1 MATRNTKS
9 GGGRSRSGGGQ
20 SRSGGGQARSGGGQ
34 SRSAGKSRGGAS
46 ANGSSNGHVSA
57 AKVARHAREQM
68 RDLTGQPVEGV
79 LAVRRVEEGG
89 WEVTVQVL
97 ELQRVP
103 NSTDV
108 LGAYVLTLDESGEVS
123 EYRRTRRYYRNQV

>member
-1 MATRNTKS
+1 
-9 GGGRSRSGGGQ
+9 
-20 SRSGGGQARSGGGQ
+20 
-34 SRSAGKSRGGAS
+34 
-46 ANGSSNGHVSA
+46 VSA
-57 AKVARHAREQM
+57 AQVARHAREQM

-79 LAVRRVEEGG
+79 LAVQRVDGGG

-108 LGAYVLTLDESGEVS
+108 LGAYLLALDEKGEVR
-123 EYRRTRRYYRNQV
+123 EYRRTRRYYRNQVEEE

>member
-1 MATRNTKS
+1 MAERKTKS
-9 GGGRSRSGGGQ
+9 GGQSRSRSGG
-20 SRSGGGQARSGGGQ
+20 SRSGGSRSGGS
-34 SRSAGKSRGGAS
+34 SRD
-46 ANGSSNGHVSA
+46 NGSSNGHVSA

-79 LAVRRVEEGG
+79 LAVRRVDEGG

-103 NSTDV
+103 SSTDV
-108 LGAYVLTLDESGEVS
+108 LGAYVLTLDSSGEVS
-123 EYRRTRRYYRNQV
+123 EYRRTRRYYRNQVEEE

>member
-1 MATRNTKS
+1 MAK
-9 GGGRSRSGGGQ
+9 Q
-20 SRSGGGQARSGGGQ
+20 SS
-34 SRSAGKSRGGAS
+34 
-46 ANGSSNGHVSA
+46 NGSSNGHVSA

-68 RDLTGQPVEGV
+68 RELTGQPVEGV
-79 LAVRRVEEGG
+79 LAVRRGENGG

-108 LGAYVLTLDESGEVS
+108 LGAYVLALDESGEVC
-123 EYRRTRRYYRNQV
+123 EYRRTRRYYRNQVEED

>member
-1 MATRNTKS
+1 MATGQTKK
-9 GGGRSRSGGGQ
+9 GGGSKQASSRRRSTS
-20 SRSGGGQARSGGGQ
+20 SRNG
-34 SRSAGKSRGGAS
+34 
-46 ANGSSNGHVSA
+46 GSSNGHVSA
-57 AKVARHAREQM
+57 AQVARHAREQM
-68 RDLTGQPVEGV
+68 RELTGQPVEGV
-79 LAVRRVEEGG
+79 LAVQRAEGGG

-123 EYRRTRRYYRNQV
+123 EYRRTRRYYRNQVEED

>member
-1 MATRNTKS
+1 MATRQTKS
-9 GGGRSRSGGGQ
+9 KSSSAKRRSSTTGSGGSRSKSTNAG
-20 SRSGGGQARSGGGQ
+20 SR
-34 SRSAGKSRGGAS
+34 
-46 ANGSSNGHVSA
+46 NGHVSA

-79 LAVRRVEEGG
+79 LAVRRADDGG

-97 ELQRVP
+97 ELQRIP

-108 LGAYVLTLDESGEVS
+108 LGAYLLSLDESGEVR
-123 EYRRTRRYYRNQV
+123 EYRRTRRYYRNQVEEE

>member
-1 MATRNTKS
+1 MATRQTQDK
-9 GGGRSRSGGGQ
+9 RQ
-20 SRSGGGQARSGGGQ
+20 SRSGGQQRRKRS
-34 SRSAGKSRGGAS
+34 SPS
-46 ANGSSNGHVSA
+46 ANGGSSNGPASA
-57 AKVARHAREQM
+57 AQVARHAREQM

-79 LAVRRVEEGG
+79 LAVQRVDEGG

-108 LGAYVLTLDESGEVS
+108 LGAYLLSLDEEGEVR
-123 EYRRTRRYYRNQV
+123 EYRRTRRYYRNQVEED